1 LVEGFDYLA
10 ARSEAG
16 DLLGERDLAVVR
28 VKLSGSTGL
37 LQSMMV
43 RPAGDP

>member
-16 DLLGERDLAVVR
+16 DLLGERDLARGEGEAVGLDWVVA
-28 VKLSGSTGL
+28 VDDGATG
-37 LQSMMV
+37 
-43 RPAGDP
+43 